1 MKTKLIITSILLFA
15 LIGCKAEKEIEFIP
29 EEEMYFSYTEL
40 DSQIKLISKDPLQ
53 QNKEIVDLGFMVNDL
68 YLELPDDEKKDFL
81 LSYRFLVN
89 EDGIIH
95 KIQIIK
101 SGFPE
106 IDKKIGNTVK
116 EWRYEPGEKDGKK
129 VKFSLPWR
137 FDPEEMAG
145 KIPMNE
151 ETKETYYVAVDEM
164 PNPIGG
170 IQAIQSKILYPEIA
184 KRAGIEGKVFIQA
197 FIDENGDVADAKVI
211 RGIGAG
217 CDETALE
224 AVKQTKFTP
233 GKHKGEPVKVQ
244 VAIPIVFKL
253 Q

>member
-1 MKTKLIITSILLFA
+1 MKTKLVITSILLFT
-15 LIGCKAEKEIEFIP
+15 LISCKAEKEIEFIP

-68 YLELPDDEKKDFL
+68 YQELLDDEKKDFL

-95 KIQIIK
+95 KIQIVK